1 MPVIRDELK
10 KHVPIIRVDDEDA
23 ATARIET
30 YLDWIVVAPRDEVER
45 RAATGRN
52 QIVGREEGEFRRDE
66 AETTVWLGLMRPNQK
81 ACDGS

>member
-1 MPVIRDELK
+1 MSIK

-23 ATARIET
+23 ATAGIET
-30 YLDWIVVAPRDEVER
+30 YLDRIVVAPRDEVER
-45 RAATGRN
+45 RAATARS
-52 QIVGREEGEFRRDE
+52 QIARREEVEFRRDE